1 MPVGQRIKFT
11 MCYEENEYVP
21 ELDHKLKA
29 LVGMAASA
37 LPHEIGCDDC
47 FDYFAA
53 YADHLVSGAP
63 LPEPLR
69 LVGEH
74 FERCSCCME
83 ELELLL
89 KAMKAEYPR
98 PLNS

>member
-1 MPVGQRIKFT
+1 M
-11 MCYEENEYVP
+11 P
-21 ELDHKLKA
+21 ELDPKLKA

-47 FDYFAA
+47 FEYFSA
-53 YADHLVSGAP
+53 YADHLLSGAP
-63 LPEPLR
+63 LPEPLQ

-74 FERCSCCME
+74 LERCSCCME

-89 KAMKAEYPR
+89 KAMKAEHAR
-98 PLNS
+98 PLN